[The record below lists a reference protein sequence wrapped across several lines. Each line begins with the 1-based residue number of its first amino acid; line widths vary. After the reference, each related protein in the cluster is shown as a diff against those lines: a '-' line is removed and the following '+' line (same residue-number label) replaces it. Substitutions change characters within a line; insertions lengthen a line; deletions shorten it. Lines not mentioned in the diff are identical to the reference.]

1 MDNQNQEIGKIVDI
15 REKVQAHLGE
25 TIEITSQFG
34 RKRENRQIGRAHV

>member
-25 TIEITSQFG
+25 TIEIISQLFHSFQFNYTSVG
-34 RKRENRQIGRAHV
+34 P